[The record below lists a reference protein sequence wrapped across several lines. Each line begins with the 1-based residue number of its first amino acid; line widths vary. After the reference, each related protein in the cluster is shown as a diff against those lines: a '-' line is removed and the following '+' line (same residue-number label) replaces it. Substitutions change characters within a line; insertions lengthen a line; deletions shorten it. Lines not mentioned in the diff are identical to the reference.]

1 MKEPKALGCGRLC
14 WAHSNC
20 PRGRVGTRHACTF
33 LALHVGTTFEFA
45 VGVLPVYKHDPHMQV
60 DRQGKPVK
68 RFNQLYDTA
77 AIESAV
83 YELLLSGKGKA
94 R

>member
-1 MKEPKALGCGRLC
+1 
-14 WAHSNC
+14 
-20 PRGRVGTRHACTF
+20 
-33 LALHVGTTFEFA
+33 
-45 VGVLPVYKHDPHMQV
+45 MQV